1 MNVIFGAL
9 IVVVA
14 CAVTITAMLLVRR
27 RAPEG
32 SYFSDG
38 DRASGVFGVLA
49 SGFAILLGFMIF
61 LAFQSYDESRSG
73 AETEATLV
81 VQQVETAQFLPNGA
95 AAELTGELVCY
106 GRSVAGVEWEAID
119 AGTLGDVVNPWGVEM
134 FRTLRTVNPQTAT
147 EQSAYDRWMDQT
159 AQRQEARIDRVHG
172 AEGIIPLPVW
182 FALYSISAVIVVY
195 MLFFADPGEGAI
207 TQSMLMGGA
216 TLVVTVLILLL
227 MFFDNPHG
235 SGLGTLQP
243 TAMQR
248 SLRLIDAEIKVV
260 GLDLTPPCDEQGRP
274 L

>member
-1 MNVIFGAL
+1 MNVVIGAL

-81 VQQVETAQFLPNGA
+81 VQQVETAQFLPKGA
-95 AAELTGELVCY
+95 AVELTGELVCY
-106 GRSVAGVEWEAID
+106 GRSVAGVEWEAVD
-119 AGTLGDVVNPWGVEM
+119 AGTLGDVVNPWGAEM
-134 FRTLRTVNPQTAT
+134 FRTLRSVNPQTAT

-159 AQRQEARIDRVHG
+159 AQRQQARIDRVHG

-182 FALYSISAVIVVY
+182 FALYSISVVIVVY

-235 SGLGTLQP
+235 GGLGTLQP

-248 SLRLIDAEIKVV
+248 SLRLIDAEINVV
-260 GLDLTPPCDEQGRP
+260 GLDLTPPCDENGRP